1 MYSMD
6 LTIGVAGLGLLGRGI
21 AACCLA
27 HGFRVV
33 GYTQPDQPH
42 EKAFNYIEHAISE
55 LIQRAGFDSELKET
69 WQSKFEPVGSFDSFS
84 SCDFVIESVIEDLAS
99 KRKVFD
105 QIEKFIGPE
114 IPIGSNTSAIPITQ
128 LQQDRKKPDRFVGM
142 HWAEPAH
149 ATRFLELIRGE
160 HTSEATFIK
169 ASNLAKRLGKEPSF
183 VRKDVP
189 GFIVNRI
196 GYAMYREA
204 AHMVD
209 QGVADV
215 ETIDRSC
222 RNAFGLWAA
231 MCGPFRW
238 MDITGGPELYAKS
251 IERVLPTL
259 CSENEKLPELLERLK
274 REAAGGQLT
283 GSGFYEY
290 SSDSPNWQERYD
302 EFAWRARALLDEFYP
317 LENEQDMRSLTD

>member
-1 MYSMD
+1 MNSTD
-6 LTIGVAGLGLLGRGI
+6 STIGVAGLGLLGRGI

-42 EKAFNYIEHAISE
+42 EKAFTYIDRAISE

-69 WQSKFEPVGSFDSFS
+69 WQSKFEPVRSLDSFT
-84 SCDFVIESVIEDLAS
+84 SCDFVIESVIEDLPS

-105 QIEKFIGPE
+105 QIEAFIGPE
-114 IPIGSNTSAIPITQ
+114 IPVGSNTSAIPITQ
-128 LQQDRKKPDRFVGM
+128 LQQDRKNPDRFLGM

-160 HTSEATFIK
+160 HTSDATFIK
-169 ASNLAKRLGKEPSF
+169 ASKLAKHLGKDPSLLQ
-183 VRKDVP
+183 KDVP

-204 AHMVD
+204 SHMVD

-259 CSENEKLPELLERLK
+259 CSESEQLPELLERLK
-274 REAAGGQLT
+274 REGAGGQST

-290 SSDSPNWQERYD
+290 SPDSPDWQERYH
-302 EFAWRARALLDEFYP
+302 EFAWRARVLLDEFYP
-317 LENEQDMRSLTD
+317 LENQQDIR

>member
-1 MYSMD
+1 MNSTET
-6 LTIGVAGLGLLGRGI
+6 TIGVVGLGLLGRGI

-42 EKAFNYIEHAISE
+42 EKAITYIDHAISD
-55 LIQRAGFDSELKET
+55 LIDRAGFDPGLIQT
-69 WQSKFEPVGSFDSFS
+69 WQSKFESVESLDSFS
-84 SCDFVIESVIEDLAS
+84 ACDFVIESIIEDLIS

-105 QIEKFIGPE
+105 QIEEFIGPE
-114 IPIGSNTSAIPITQ
+114 IPVGSNTSAIPITQ
-128 LQQDRKKPDRFVGM
+128 LQQDRKNPDRFVGM

-160 HTSEATFIK
+160 RTSEATFEK
-169 ASNLAKRLGKEPSF
+169 AAALAKRLGKEPSL
-183 VRKDVP
+183 VQKDVP

-238 MDITGGPELYAKS
+238 IDITGGPEMYAKS
-251 IERVLPTL
+251 IERVLPSL
-259 CSENEKLPELLERLK
+259 CSENDRLPELLERLK
-274 REAAGGQLT
+274 QEGAGGQPT

-290 SSDSPNWQERYD
+290 NPDSLDWQERYH
-302 EFAWRARALLDEFYP
+302 EFAWRAKALLDEFYP
-317 LENEQDMRSLTD
+317 LENQQETH